1 MNVELETGAASRFPP
16 SPSVSSELGAIVSYR
31 VVYKCIFDIVFF
43 YPSADI
49 NIWCTYGHVTPKRL
63 KIFKISFHH

>member
-43 YPSADI
+43 IHQLISI
-49 NIWCTYGHVTPKRL
+49 YGVL
-63 KIFKISFHH
+63 MDL